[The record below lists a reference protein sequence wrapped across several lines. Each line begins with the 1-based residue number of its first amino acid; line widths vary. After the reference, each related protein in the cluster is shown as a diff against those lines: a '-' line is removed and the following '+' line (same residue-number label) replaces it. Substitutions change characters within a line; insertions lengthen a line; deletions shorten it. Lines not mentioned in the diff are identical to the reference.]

1 MRNRAVAG
9 FPLIQ
14 RYSGPRGAR
23 TLVIFADGTEVMLM
37 GRIPKRE
44 AIRNALLHPRAA
56 HIRAANANR
65 AGNPARARIRA
76 ELLEARD
83 ALRTLRDERRAKR
96 PSLRADD
103 AAERRKR
110 IDAAI
115 ERLSAE
121 LAGIRAEF
129 RRRRAEIAAEQRA
142 AIVEA
147 RARHRANLAAI
158 RTEIRGRDAQRWARL
173 EELRRAVAEKRAILA
188 GMRSESAMRR
198 GRRSAE
204 PFQEALHVAEQAIE
218 SARPDLVLAWREFVR
233 SKGGRARMR
242 DWYRAGKERLR
253 KGSPRSAAGETI
265 GVAFQEY
272 ADENPDIVQEAYS
285 REEERYARMTQPEP
299 EPEDWE
305 SLPIRDE
312 AIEGVPF

>member
-1 MRNRAVAG
+1 MTRGPAYAV
-9 FPLIQ
+9 Q
-14 RYSGPRGAR
+14 
-23 TLVIFADGTEVMLM
+23 
-37 GRIPKRE
+37 
-44 AIRNALLHPRAA
+44 AIRPDPSTGAGWWRVRDQRTGRYFVTHASNLRPTDAP
-56 HIRAANANR
+56 NR
-65 AGNPARARIRA
+65 AGNPARARVRA

-83 ALRTLRDERRAKR
+83 ALRTLRDERKARR

-115 ERLSAE
+115 ERLSVE
-121 LAGIRAEF
+121 LTGIRAEF
-129 RRRRAEIAAEQRA
+129 RRRRAELAVEQRA

-188 GMRSESAMRR
+188 GMRSESAIRR

-218 SARPDLVLAWREFVR
+218 SARPDLVLAWREFTR
-233 SKGGRARMR
+233 SRGSRTRLR

-265 GVAFQEY
+265 GVAFVEY
-272 ADENPDIVQEAYS
+272 ADENPDLIQAAYQ
-285 REEERYARMTQPEP
+285 RAEESYGERPDE
-299 EPEDWE
+299 EDWRN
-305 SLPIRDE
+305 LPISE
-312 AIEGVPF
+312 NQYVEGVPF